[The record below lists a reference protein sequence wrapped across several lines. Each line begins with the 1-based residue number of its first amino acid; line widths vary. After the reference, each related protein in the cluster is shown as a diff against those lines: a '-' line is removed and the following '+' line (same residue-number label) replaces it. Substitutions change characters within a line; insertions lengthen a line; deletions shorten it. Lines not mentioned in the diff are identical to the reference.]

1 MRPWNLLLIAV
12 MMLTVLEM
20 VTAAVFF
27 AWALFAKDA
36 RLPVQC
42 KTIGL
47 FLCLSLC
54 VCVSVLCVC
63 VCVRVCVCVWGASV
77 RELWQTVSLQS
88 SSVYHV

>member
-47 FLCLSLC
+47 FLCL
-54 VCVSVLCVC
+54 CVC
-63 VCVRVCVCVWGASV
+63 VCLCVGLRCVSSGKPCPYRVR
-77 RELWQTVSLQS
+77 LFTMFN
-88 SSVYHV
+88 

>member
-27 AWALFAKDA
+27 AWALLAKDA
-36 RLPVQC
+36 RLTMQC

-47 FLCLSLC
+47 SPC
-54 VCVSVLCVC
+54 VCVLFVSQCVC
-63 VCVRVCVCVWGASV
+63 V
-77 RELWQTVSLQS
+77 
-88 SSVYHV
+88 